1 MREFYSFLTACLCWA
16 VLSGTI
22 FAQPSVDGYFTP
34 DAARAVEV
42 SAADV
47 TIAAESVKSDD
58 NAKST
63 DLSAVMD
70 LSLTVAAASGAMGD
84 VVCVPVTVNNFTGIN
99 SLQFSINYDATKLQ
113 FQSFA
118 NFIFG
123 PVTTQNFNTSAP
135 GQSRFIWS
143 DPNADGETLP
153 GGTVLFEIC
162 FTVTGSGTSTVAI
175 TGNPVAVEA
184 SDVPGNLVTV
194 TTNNGV
200 FTGPG
205 GTGGG
210 GGGGGGS
217 TNLTVTIANATGNV
231 GDVVCVPVTV
241 NNFTGV
247 NSLQFSINYNASRL
261 QFQSFMNFAFGPV
274 TTQNFNTSAPGQSR
288 FIWSDPNADGET
300 LASGATLFEICFTVI
315 SGGTSTVALTGN
327 PVAIEASDVPG
338 NLLTVTTNNGVFT
351 GSGSGGGGGGG
362 GSTNL
367 TVTIADATG
376 NVGDVV
382 CVPVTVDNFTG
393 INSLQFSINYDA
405 SRLQFQSFMN
415 FAFGPVTTQNFNTS
429 APGQSRF
436 IWSDPNA
443 DGETLANGATLF
455 EICFTVTAGGSST
468 VSLTGNPVAIE
479 ASDVP
484 GNLLTVDTNNG
495 IFSGSGSGGGGG
507 GGSTNLTVT
516 VSNATGAVGSVVCV
530 PVTVNNFTGINSLQF
545 SINYDASRLQFQS
558 FMNFAFGP
566 VTTQNFNTSAPGQS
580 RFIWS
585 DPNADGE
592 TLANGAT
599 LFEICFT
606 VIAAGSSTI
615 SITGN
620 PVQIEASDVPGN
632 LVTVDTN
639 NGIFSNSGGGGGGGT
654 NLMLNVLNA
663 TGNVG
668 DVVCVPVTVT
678 NFTNIRSLKFSL
690 NYDVSRLQ
698 FQSFQ
703 SFALGTVSTPTF
715 TNNGPGQA
723 SFNWTKPGA
732 GGETLAAGATL
743 FEICFTVVNGGSSTI
758 SVTNTPVT
766 VGATNATGGAV
777 NVTSSNGI
785 FTGVGMGGG
794 STDLTVSIGPGSGAV
809 GDVVCLNVTVNNFTN
824 INSLQFSINYDPSVL
839 QFQSFQNFAF
849 GPVTT
854 QNFNTSAPGQSRF
867 IWSDPN
873 ADGETLPNGSTLF
886 RICFTITNAA
896 ETTVGIT
903 GIPIAIEASNVAGM
917 QLPVVTNSGTI
928 NSGSVGGPTYDELS
942 FVITSTG
949 GGVGEQVCLDVQVF
963 NFTGVN
969 SVQFSVNYPSAGLTF
984 VQASNF
990 AFGPVTTQNFNNSA
1004 PGVIRFIWADPNAD
1018 GETLT
1023 DGSVF
1028 FTLCFTVNNTNPNSV
1043 SITSNPIVIEASDV
1057 AGNQLP
1063 VDVFSGTINGTG
1075 SPTFTA
1081 TVKNPTCNGDGNGSI
1096 ALNVNSASSVT
1107 YTWSNNVASG
1117 PTANNLSAGTY
1128 TVTVTNSNTGQQT
1141 VESYTLTNPPVFNV
1155 SNPMVTGI
1163 TCNGSAN
1170 GAISLTASGGVT
1182 PYVIDWSS
1190 PLPDGQLTQTN
1201 LGPGSYSVT
1210 ITDANGCQR
1219 SFPNIGVSQPN
1230 PLNITGGVVNIGD
1243 NPGMI
1248 NVTVSGGTPSYTYLW
1263 SGPAGYSNT
1272 TQDLGGLN
1280 QPGTYCLTV
1289 TDSRGCT
1296 RQQCFAVDRDLRVT
1310 FEVTPTC
1317 ATGNTGAID
1326 LTVTGGDGNYD
1337 YTWTNAAGTVI
1348 SVVQDVSGL
1357 AAGIY
1362 NVVV

>member
-34 DAARAVEV
+34 DAASAAGV

-47 TIAAESVKSDD
+47 TIAAESVRSDK
-58 NAKST
+58 NAKSI
-63 DLSAVMD
+63 DLSALMD
-70 LSLTVAAASGAMGD
+70 LSLTVGAASGAMGD

-162 FTVTGSGTSTVAI
+162 FTVTGSGTSTVSI

-210 GGGGGGS
+210 GGGGSTNLTVTIANATGNVGDVVCVPVTVNNFTGVNSLQFSINYNASRLQFQSFMNFAFGPVTTQNFNTSAPGQSRFIWSDPNADGETLASGATLFEICFTVISGGTSTVSLTGSPVAIEASDVPGNLLTVTTNNGVFTGSGSGGGGGGS

-315 SGGTSTVALTGN
+315 SGGTSTVALTGS

-362 GSTNL
+362 STNL

-376 NVGDVV
+376 SVGSVV

-443 DGETLANGATLF
+443 DGETLASGATLF
-455 EICFTVTAGGSST
+455 EICFTVISGGTST
-468 VSLTGNPVAIE
+468 VALTGSPVAIE

-484 GNLLTVDTNNG
+484 GNLLTVTTNNG
-495 IFSGSGSGGGGG
+495 VFTGSGSGGGGG

-516 VSNATGAVGSVVCV
+516 IADATGSVGSVVCV
-530 PVTVNNFTGINSLQF
+530 PVTVDNFTGINSLQF

-592 TLANGAT
+592 TLASGAT

-606 VIAAGSSTI
+606 VIAGGSSTV
-615 SITGN
+615 SITGS
-620 PVQIEASDVPGN
+620 PVSIEASDVPGN
-632 LVTVDTN
+632 LLTVDTN
-639 NGIFSNSGGGGGGGT
+639 DGIFSSSGGGGGGT
-654 NLMLNVLNA
+654 NLTITIENG
-663 TGNVG
+663 TGSVG
-668 DVVCVPVTVT
+668 SVVCVPVTV
-678 NFTNIRSLKFSL
+678 
-690 NYDVSRLQ
+690 D
-698 FQSFQ
+698 
-703 SFALGTVSTPTF
+703 
-715 TNNGPGQA
+715 
-723 SFNWTKPGA
+723 
-732 GGETLAAGATL
+732 
-743 FEICFTVVNGGSSTI
+743 
-758 SVTNTPVT
+758 
-766 VGATNATGGAV
+766 
-777 NVTSSNGI
+777 
-785 FTGVGMGGG
+785 
-794 STDLTVSIGPGSGAV
+794 
-809 GDVVCLNVTVNNFTN
+809 NFTN
-824 INSLQFSINYDPSVL
+824 INSLQFSINYNSSRL
-839 QFQSFQNFAF
+839 QFQSFMNFAF

-873 ADGETLPNGSTLF
+873 ADGETLANGSTLF
-886 RICFTITNAA
+886 EICFTVIATGNS
-896 ETTVGIT
+896 TISIT
-903 GIPIAIEASNVAGM
+903 GIP
-917 QLPVVTNSGTI
+917 
-928 NSGSVGGPTYDELS
+928 
-942 FVITSTG
+942 
-949 GGVGEQVCLDVQVF
+949 
-963 NFTGVN
+963 
-969 SVQFSVNYPSAGLTF
+969 
-984 VQASNF
+984 
-990 AFGPVTTQNFNNSA
+990 
-1004 PGVIRFIWADPNAD
+1004 
-1018 GETLT
+1018 
-1023 DGSVF
+1023 
-1028 FTLCFTVNNTNPNSV
+1028 V
-1043 SITSNPIVIEASDV
+1043 SIEASDV
-1057 AGNQLP
+1057 PGNLLT
-1063 VDVFSGTINGTG
+1063 VDTNNGVFSTSGSGGGGANLMVNVLNATG
-1075 SPTFTA
+1075 N
-1081 TVKNPTCNGDGNGSI
+1081 VGD
-1096 ALNVNSASSVT
+1096 VVC
-1107 YTWSNNVASG
+1107 V
-1117 PTANNLSAGTY
+1117 P
-1128 TVTVTNSNTGQQT
+1128 VTVTNFTNVRSLKFSLNYDVSRLQFQSFQSFALGT
-1141 VESYTLTNPPVFNV
+1141 VSAPTFTN
-1155 SNPMVTGI
+1155 
-1163 TCNGSAN
+1163 N
-1170 GAISLTASGGVT
+1170 GAARLALTGPNRERGAKPSLAVRRCSRFV
-1182 PYVIDWSS
+1182 
-1190 PLPDGQLTQTN
+1190 LP
-1201 LGPGSYSVT
+1201 
-1210 ITDANGCQR
+1210 
-1219 SFPNIGVSQPN
+1219 
-1230 PLNITGGVVNIGD
+1230 
-1243 NPGMI
+1243 
-1248 NVTVSGGTPSYTYLW
+1248 
-1263 SGPAGYSNT
+1263 
-1272 TQDLGGLN
+1272 
-1280 QPGTYCLTV
+1280 
-1289 TDSRGCT
+1289 
-1296 RQQCFAVDRDLRVT
+1296 
-1310 FEVTPTC
+1310 
-1317 ATGNTGAID
+1317 
-1326 LTVTGGDGNYD
+1326 
-1337 YTWTNAAGTVI
+1337 
-1348 SVVQDVSGL
+1348 
-1357 AAGIY
+1357 
-1362 NVVV
+1362 